1 MVCTYNG
8 AVYLGIDDRVGTVAV
23 GKVADLVVI
32 DGDPSA
38 RIEDIRR
45 TEIVFKG
52 GIGYDSKRLFDSVR
66 GTVGVR

>member
-1 MVCTYNG
+1 
-8 AVYLGIDDRVGTVAV
+8 VGTVAV

-45 TEIVFKG
+45 MEIVFKG